1 MWFAMRSGMR
11 SMQYD
16 CRANRM
22 NRMLDASV
30 PWHPDTRPIVVGNA
44 SALFNA
50 TNDNVSD
57 LDLCTVRQESGEDA
71 TVMYFAWGNQELGPT
86 AMVLAMAI
94 VDNCSQERLL
104 ASYFA

>member
-30 PWHPDTRPIVVGNA
+30 PWHPDTRPIVVDNA

-57 LDLCTVRQESGEDA
+57 LDLCTVRQKSGEDA
-71 TVMYFAWGNQELGPT
+71 RPSCTSPGATTSSAPRPT
-86 AMVLAMAI
+86 AMVLAT
-94 VDNCSQERLL
+94 
-104 ASYFA
+104 